1 MNLFERFRKKKPKES
16 RSTVSICMG
25 AGFTDF
31 LRTNYTRVSEHS
43 EIQAAVS
50 YVSDIIGVMPI
61 HLLNNTKSGDER
73 IINEL
78 SRKIDISPSKYMVR
92 KQLIAKIVSDMLLF
106 GNSFILPHYDG
117 QILTDL
123 EPLPFHNV
131 EMIPNASGYGYKLQV
146 GNRIFEHDEIL
157 HFVHRPNA
165 TYPWKGNG
173 IELSVKQIL
182 NVIDQSRA
190 TAQSLAES
198 PTPSVII
205 NYEGESEQ
213 MTTKEGR
220 NKIESQFMEQIEN
233 GKPWMIPAEL
243 IKVTEL
249 KPLTLEDLAIADNI
263 KLSKQSI
270 CSILG
275 VPAFVLGVGTY
286 SQNEYNSFIRSYVL
300 PIARAIEQELTKKL
314 LINPNWYFRFN
325 SRSMYSYSRSETASV
340 VSAMVDRAIITR
352 NEARHELGY
361 MPKEGLDE
369 LAILENYIPFAK
381 IGDQKKL
388 QGGGE

>member
-1 MNLFERFRKKKPKES
+1 M
-16 RSTVSICMG
+16 
-25 AGFTDF
+25 
-31 LRTNYTRVSEHS
+31 SEHP
-43 EIQAAVS
+43 EIQATVS

-106 GNSFILPHYDG
+106 GNSFILPHYEG

-131 EMIPNASGYGYKLQV
+131 AMIPNASGYGYKLQV

-157 HFVHRPNA
+157 HFVHRPNS

-173 IELSVKQIL
+173 IEVSVKQIL

-220 NKIESQFMEQIEN
+220 NKIENQFMEQIEN

-249 KPLTLEDLAIADNI
+249 KPLTLKDLAIADNI

-286 SQNEYNSFIRSYVL
+286 SQDEYNSFIRSYVL

-361 MPKEGLDE
+361 MPKDGLDE

-381 IGDQKKL
+381 IGEQKKL
-388 QGGGE
+388 QGGE